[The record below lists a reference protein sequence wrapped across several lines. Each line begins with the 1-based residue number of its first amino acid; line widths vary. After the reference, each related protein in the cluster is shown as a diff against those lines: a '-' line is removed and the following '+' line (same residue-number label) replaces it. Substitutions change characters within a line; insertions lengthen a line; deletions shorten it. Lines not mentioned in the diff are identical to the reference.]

1 MKKLSVRMWAAAL
14 LGALAFVGGSGLTIS
29 SGWLI
34 TMASQQP
41 PILTLTVAIVL
52 VRFFGIFRSVAR
64 YAERILSH
72 EAVFKELTNLR
83 VHLFDKLSNSGV
95 ELSRDLNSGKTVKA
109 IVDDVE
115 RAQEFQLRVT
125 LPYRSAILAVGTG
138 VIVGYWIH
146 KESLY
151 FSIPAA
157 ILSLWIIPWTIK
169 RMCRI
174 SAQQI
179 EEIEGVYAQSIVD
192 VTDGAIEARIYGYL
206 DKLLGQSHKSEQEL
220 LKTEKN
226 LARRSSIVNLVTLL
240 MIGIS
245 ITSGLWIARDLQI
258 QGEIALVGIAMLIF
272 LPLVFF
278 ESITAWYPNLFAA
291 GKMLVA
297 QERIESISALE
308 DKNFHFKASLLER
321 VKELTVREIQ
331 VSWGKSFM
339 KPVSFTITPGNSIV
353 LRGPSG
359 VGKSTLALGLLGA
372 LPYRGSAT
380 VNGCEISS
388 ISNLS
393 QIIAGS
399 LQQGHIFNTSI
410 RENLKI
416 ADQSAL
422 DGKLNHI
429 LEIVELDHLSLD
441 ALVGDFG
448 RPLSGGEAKRLG
460 LARALLSPATILI
473 LDEPTEH
480 LDESLAMRIEKR
492 VLEEFTDRALL
503 IITHSG
509 WGIAGRTITLAR
521 E

>member
-1 MKKLSVRMWAAAL
+1 MRKIRARLWLAAF
-14 LGALAFVGGSGLTIS
+14 LGALAFTAGAGLTSS
-29 SGWLI
+29 SGWLL

-83 VHLFDKLSNSGV
+83 VRLFDKLSNSGI
-95 ELSRDLNSGKTVKA
+95 ELSRDVNSGKTVKA

-125 LPYRSAILAVGTG
+125 LPFRSAILAVGTG
-138 VIVGYWIH
+138 DIVGYWIR

-151 FSIPAA
+151 LTVPATL
-157 ILSLWIIPWTIK
+157 ISLWIIPWYIK
-169 RMCRI
+169 QSCKI
-174 SAQQI
+174 SAEQI
-179 EEIEGVYAQSIVD
+179 EVKEGIYAQSILD
-192 VTDGAIEARIYGYL
+192 STDGAIEARIYGYL
-206 DKLLGQSHKSEQEL
+206 ESLLDESHKSEREL
-220 LKTEKN
+220 LSIEKR
-226 LARRSSIVNLVTLL
+226 LAQKSSIASLITLL
-240 MIGIS
+240 LIGSS
-245 ITSGLWIARDLQI
+245 ITSALWIARDLQI
-258 QGEIALVGIAMLIF
+258 QGEIPLVGIAMLIF

-278 ESITAWYPNLFAA
+278 ESITAWYPNLFTA
-291 GKMLVA
+291 GKILMA
-297 QERIESISALE
+297 QERIESISTLE
-308 DKNFHFKASLLER
+308 AKNLHIQATLLEQ
-321 VKELTVREIQ
+321 VKELSVREVQ
-331 VSWGKSFM
+331 VSWGKNFM
-339 KPVSFTITPGNSIV
+339 KPVSFTIKPGASIA

-372 LPYRGSAT
+372 LPYKGSAT
-380 VNGCEISS
+380 INGCEISS

-393 QIIAGS
+393 QVIAGS

-416 ADQSAL
+416 ADQSAV
-422 DGKLNHI
+422 DAKLHRI
-429 LEIVELDHLSLD
+429 LEIVELNDLSLD
-441 ALVGDFG
+441 TVVGEFG
-448 RPLSGGEAKRLG
+448 RALSGGEAKRLG
-460 LARALLSPATILI
+460 LARALLSPAAILV

-480 LDESLAMRIEKR
+480 LDKSLAMRIEKR
-492 VLEEFTDRALL
+492 VLEEFTDRALI

-509 WGIAGRTITLAR
+509 WGLTGRTITLAR

>member
-1 MKKLSVRMWAAAL
+1 MKNLNVRMWVAAL
-14 LGALAFVGGSGLTIS
+14 LGALAFIGGSGLTIS

-52 VRFFGIFRSVAR
+52 VRFFGIFRSLAR

-72 EAVFKELTNLR
+72 EAVFKALTKLR
-83 VHLFDKLSNSGV
+83 VLLFDRLSASGV

-115 RAQEFQLRVT
+115 RAQEFELRIT

-138 VIVGYWIH
+138 VFVGYWIR

-151 FSIPAA
+151 FTIPAA
-157 ILSLWIIPWTIK
+157 ILSLWIIPWSIK
-169 RMCRI
+169 RTCRT
-174 SAQQI
+174 SAREI
-179 EEIEGVYAQSIVD
+179 EDLEGVYTKSILD
-192 VTDGAIEARIYGYL
+192 ATDGAIEARIYGYL
-206 DKLLGQSHKSEQEL
+206 EKLLGHSHESEREL
-220 LKTEKN
+220 LTIEKR
-226 LARRSSIVNLVTLL
+226 LAQRSALTNLVTLL
-240 MIGIS
+240 MIGTS
-245 ITSGLWIARDLQI
+245 ITSALWIARDLQSR
-258 QGEIALVGIAMLIF
+258 GDIALVGITMLIF

-278 ESITAWYPNLFAA
+278 EPIIAWYPNLFAA

-297 QERIESISALE
+297 QERISSISIIE
-308 DKNFHFKASLLER
+308 DESHNFQASLLER
-321 VKELTVREIQ
+321 VKELSVRDLQ
-331 VSWGKSFM
+331 VSWGKNFM
-339 KPVSFTITPGNSIV
+339 KPVSFTITPGNSIT

-359 VGKSTLALGLLGA
+359 VGKTTLALGLLGA

-393 QIIAGS
+393 QILSGS
-399 LQQGHIFNTSI
+399 LQQGHVFNTSI

-416 ADQSAL
+416 ADQSASDVTL
-422 DGKLNHI
+422 LRI
-429 LEIVELDHLSLD
+429 LELVELSDISLD
-441 ALVGDFG
+441 TVVGEFG

-460 LARALLSPATILI
+460 LARALLSPAAILI

-480 LDESLAMRIEKR
+480 LDLDLAERIEKR
-492 VLEEFTDRALL
+492 VLAEFSDRILL

-509 WGIAGRTITLAR
+509 WGLAGRTITLAR

>member
-1 MKKLSVRMWAAAL
+1 MKKLSVRMWLAAL
-14 LGALAFVGGSGLTIS
+14 LGALAYIGGSGLTIS

-64 YAERILSH
+64 YVERILSH

-83 VHLFDKLSNSGV
+83 VHLFDKLGNSGI
-95 ELSRDLNSGKTVKA
+95 ELSRDINSGKTVKA

-138 VIVGYWIH
+138 VIVGYWIR

-151 FSIPAA
+151 FTIPAA
-157 ILSLWIIPWTIK
+157 TLSLWIIPWSIK
-169 RMCRI
+169 RMCRV
-174 SAQQI
+174 SAREI
-179 EEIEGVYAQSIVD
+179 EEIEGEYAQSILYA
-192 VTDGAIEARIYGYL
+192 TDGAIEASIYGYL
-206 DKLLGQSHKSEQEL
+206 DILLDQSHASEREL
-220 LKTEKN
+220 LLIEKN
-226 LARRSSIVNLVTLL
+226 LARRSSIANLTTLL
-240 MIGIS
+240 MIGLS
-245 ITSGLWIARDLQI
+245 ITSALWIARDLQI
-258 QGEIALVGIAMLIF
+258 QGEIPIVGIAMLIF

-278 ESITAWYPNLFAA
+278 ESITTWYPNLYAA
-291 GKMLVA
+291 GKMIVA

-308 DKNFHFKASLLER
+308 NQNLYFQASLLER
-321 VKELTVREIQ
+321 VKELSVRELQ
-331 VSWGKSFM
+331 VSWGKNFM
-339 KPVSFTITPGNSIV
+339 KPVSFTITPGNSLV
-353 LRGPSG
+353 LRGPNA
-359 VGKSTLALGLLGA
+359 VGKTTLALGLLGA
-372 LPYRGSAT
+372 LPYRGNAT
-380 VNGCEISS
+380 VNNCEISS

-393 QIIAGS
+393 QVIAGS

-416 ADQSAL
+416 ADQSASDLTLMRVL
-422 DGKLNHI
+422 DL
-429 LEIVELDHLSLD
+429 VELSGISLD
-441 ALVGDFG
+441 TVVGEFG

-460 LARALLSPATILI
+460 LARALLSPAAILI

-480 LDESLAMRIEKR
+480 LDLDLAERIEKR
-492 VLEEFTDRALL
+492 VLEEFADRILL

-509 WGIAGRTITLAR
+509 WGLAGRTITLAR